1 MQTFIF
7 KKAVWTLLL
16 ILLLA
21 VCFCILSKAGIQPLL
36 AAIAPVC
43 LKGFIRFVYRLT
55 VLSVSIAVVISLLLF
70 LICI

>member
-7 KKAVWTLLL
+7 KKAALMLLL
-16 ILLLA
+16 IMLLA
-21 VCFCILSKAGIQPLL
+21 LCFWILSKAGIQPLL
-36 AAIAPVC
+36 TAIVLVC

-55 VLSVSIAVVISLLLF
+55 VMLVSVAIVIALVIF